1 MKRREKE
8 ELRCECGSLVARLVE
23 DGLEIKCRRC
33 KRILVIPITLTKEVT
48 AKTTHARVTQTF
60 GFEMSKNYEP
70 YSADR
75 VHETMVPEKKK
86 HRRTK

>member
-1 MKRREKE
+1 VTGETVVLKRREKE

-48 AKTTHARVTQTF
+48 
-60 GFEMSKNYEP
+60 EMS
-70 YSADR
+70 AFRLDIL
-75 VHETMVPEKKK
+75 VVLW
-86 HRRTK
+86 